1 MLVGE
6 VRLMFERVNIASPTS
21 VCLGQGRPMYSQ
33 IGNQSIAK
41 HKVIF
46 DNTFLRYIF
55 ILIAM
60 CSFSWVLGKRIT
72 ST

>member
-6 VRLMFERVNIASPTS
+6 VRLMFKRVNLAPPTS

-41 HKVIF
+41 HKVVF
-46 DNTFLRYIF
+46 DNTFLR
-55 ILIAM
+55 
-60 CSFSWVLGKRIT
+60 
-72 ST
+72 